1 MDYTT
6 LGRTGLRASVAGLGC
21 GGTARLG
28 MPWGKSEA
36 ESVALV
42 RHAIDL
48 GVNVLDT
55 AAAYGTETI
64 VGKAIG
70 ALPRDSVIVATKAQ
84 IKQDGRLRSGQEV
97 VASLDESLRALGTD
111 HVDLFQLHGVPPAA
125 YDHAVD
131 QLLPALLAERD
142 KGKIRH
148 LGITETAPNDP
159 QHHMLQQA
167 VQDGHWDV
175 VMLAFSMMNQN
186 ARQSVFPLTL
196 EHRVGTLLMFVV
208 RTLFSVPAR
217 LQETLRAL
225 GAEGRIPEG
234 LAEREQPLDFLIHDG
249 GATSVID
256 AAYRYARHEPGTDV
270 VLFGTSDTRHLE
282 SNIESILRPPLPAAD
297 VARLN
302 ELFGALEGIG
312 LDLPTK
318 P

>member
-1 MDYTT
+1 
-6 LGRTGLRASVAGLGC
+6 
-21 GGTARLG
+21 

-64 VGKAIG
+64 VGKAVG
-70 ALPRDSVIVATKAQ
+70 SLPRDSVIVATKAQ

-131 QLLPALLAERD
+131 QLLPALLTERD

-186 ARQSVFPLTL
+186 ARESVFPLTL

-217 LQETLRAL
+217 LQETMRTLA
-225 GAEGRIPEG
+225 AEGRVPDE